1 MLVQRSRNSSR
12 DVRQR
17 TSFPGMPVQVADAA
31 RSRGRKHAN
40 AVRVA
45 LERSRRNAM
54 NELLLLPPTCRPAYA
69 SFRDEAVS
77 RGARHLRSRE
87 LRQRRLNMLAA
98 ALLLVGASLCGV
110 MLTSPGRSQAFI
122 GSQASA
128 ACLKAKQ
135 SLEPWFR
142 AELNR
147 RQWAVTLPKDDF
159 TLLLTGLRNAERQ
172 CGAGLSDQALGNFA
186 ALSARIATLEERRH
200 ASAE

>member
-1 MLVQRSRNSSR
+1 
-12 DVRQR
+12 
-17 TSFPGMPVQVADAA
+17 
-31 RSRGRKHAN
+31 
-40 AVRVA
+40 
-45 LERSRRNAM
+45 M

-87 LRQRRLNMLAA
+87 LRQRRFNVLAA

-128 ACLKAKQ
+128 ACLKARQ

-142 AELNR
+142 AEMNR
-147 RQWAVTLPKDDF
+147 RQWAVTSPTDDF
-159 TLLLTGLRNAERQ
+159 TLLLTGFRSAERQ
-172 CGAGLSDQALGNFA
+172 CAAGLSDQALGNFA
-186 ALSARIATLEERRH
+186 GNSGKTGGKG
-200 ASAE
+200 